1 MRDLRPL
8 LAPTSIAIVGASS
21 RPHTVASRPLTNLQ
35 QVGYSGDI
43 YLINPNSPEIAG
55 VRCYPNLDELPGVPD
70 VALVVLPSK
79 HVMPTLESCARLGVK
94 AAVVVSA
101 GFAETGREGAEAQAR
116 MRELSREHGLVIC
129 GPNSLGVIN
138 FVDRIPLTFGSVTD
152 MNHAPGGR
160 VGLVSQSGGL
170 LVGLA
175 NRAFDAGVNISY
187 GVATG
192 NEADLDLTEAL
203 HYLAEDPHTDVLVA
217 VIESIR
223 NGPRFFSLCDRLM
236 ELKKPLI
243 AYKIARSELGSAA
256 ALSHTG
262 ALAGSYETL
271 QAVFRQKGV
280 IEAGDID
287 ELFALAGACSAGR
300 FPQGPGIGVI
310 TDSGGAGAIVADRA
324 EDLGLTVPTLA
335 EDTVKRLKE
344 FVPPFATGEVS
355 NPFDATAAISE
366 NPASVGPMS
375 QAFLDDS
382 AIDGLVV
389 ITAGSGEPGK
399 ARFTAL
405 LEHVSSTPKP
415 IFGVTLAGSSADLPY
430 QALRS
435 ANIPAYHSSGKAVES
450 MAALLHFSRALERHR
465 IGSRDRER
473 TGLKTDEFQETLE
486 ALGEAPT
493 EYDSKCFL
501 KKCGIPVVDERLATS
516 AEEAVSKAE
525 SLGFPVVLKIQ
536 SPQIIHKTEAG
547 GIRLDLGNPKDVE
560 SAFEA
565 IMNQVKETAPAAD
578 ISGILVSRML
588 PTPLE
593 LIAGIH
599 SDPTFGPLVLFG
611 LGGIWVEVFDEAAMR
626 PAPVTA
632 EDIADMVGQLRGV
645 SLLRGARNMPVVK
658 PEAIESLL
666 LTLSDIAQAAGES
679 LTGIDI
685 NPLVPTVEG
694 DLVALDASV
703 FTKKQETDKKES
715 GEACFARGETPR

>member
-21 RPHTVASRPLTNLQ
+21 RPHTVAARPLTNLQ

-43 YLINPNSPEIAG
+43 YLINPNRAEIAG
-55 VRCYPNLDELPGVPD
+55 VRCYPSLDELPRVPD

-79 HVMPTLESCARLGVK
+79 HVMPTLESCGRLGVK

-101 GFAETGREGAEAQAR
+101 GFAETGPEGVEAQAR
-116 MRELSREHGLVIC
+116 MRELSREKGLVIC

-138 FVDRIPLTFGSVTD
+138 FVDKIPLTFGSVVD
-152 MNHAPGGR
+152 MEHAPGGR

-203 HYLAEDPHTDVLVA
+203 HYLAEDSHTDVLVA
-217 VIESIR
+217 VIESIS
-223 NGPRFFSLCDRLM
+223 NGPRFLALCDRLM

-262 ALAGSYETL
+262 ALAGSYPAL
-271 QAVFRQKGV
+271 QAVFRQRGV
-280 IEAGDID
+280 IEASDID
-287 ELFALAGACSAGR
+287 DLFALAGACSAGR
-300 FPQGPGIGVI
+300 LPRGPGIAVI

-324 EDLGLTVPTLA
+324 EDLGLKVPVIA
-335 EDTVKRLKE
+335 DDTVSRLKE

-375 QAFLDDS
+375 QAFLDDP

-405 LEHVSSTPKP
+405 LEHVSSTDKP
-415 IFGVTLAGSSADLPY
+415 IFGVTLAGSSAALSY
-430 QALRS
+430 EALRS
-435 ANIPAYHSSGKAVES
+435 GNLPAYHSSGKAVES
-450 MAALLHFSRALERHR
+450 MAALLHFSRALERHPAR
-465 IGSRDRER
+465 SQGRLDKSGRKADFQDA
-473 TGLKTDEFQETLE
+473 LKT
-486 ALGEAPT
+486 LGEAPT

-501 KKCGIPVVDERLATS
+501 KECGIPVVDEWMASS
-516 AEEAVSKAE
+516 AQEAAQHAE
-525 SLGFPVVLKIQ
+525 NLGYPVVLKIQ
-536 SPQIIHKTEAG
+536 SPQIIHKTETG
-547 GIRLDLGNPKDVE
+547 GIRLNLENAKAVE
-560 SAFEA
+560 SAYGA
-565 IMNQVKETAPAAD
+565 IMNRVKETAPAAD
-578 ISGILVSRML
+578 ITGILVSRML
-588 PTPLE
+588 STPLE

-599 SDPTFGPLVLFG
+599 RDPIFGPLILFG
-611 LGGIWVEVFDEAAMR
+611 LGGIWVEVFDKAAMR
-626 PAPVTA
+626 PVPVTPD
-632 EDIADMVGQLRGV
+632 DIVDMVEQLHGV
-645 SLLRGARNMPVVK
+645 SLLRGTRNMPAVK
-658 PEAIESLL
+658 PESIESLL
-666 LTLSDIAQAAGES
+666 LTLSDIAMAAGDA

-694 DLVALDASV
+694 DLVALDASIYR
-703 FTKKQETDKKES
+703 S
-715 GEACFARGETPR
+715 

>member
-21 RPHTVASRPLTNLQ
+21 RPHTVAARPLTNLQ

-43 YLINPNSPEIAG
+43 YLINPNNPEIAG
-55 VRCYPNLDELPGVPD
+55 VRCYPSLDELPRVPD
-70 VALVVLPSK
+70 VALVVLSSK

-101 GFAETGREGAEAQAR
+101 GFAETGPEGVQAQAR

-138 FVDRIPLTFGSVTD
+138 FVDKIPLTFGSVVD
-152 MNHAPGGR
+152 MHHAPGGR

-187 GVATG
+187 AVATG

-217 VIESIR
+217 VIESVR
-223 NGPRFFSLCDRLM
+223 NGPRFFALCDRLM
-236 ELKKPLI
+236 ELKKPLV
-243 AYKIARSELGSAA
+243 AYKIARSALGSAA

-262 ALAGSYETL
+262 ALAGSYQTL
-271 QAVFRQKGV
+271 QAVFRQRGV
-280 IEAGDID
+280 IEASDID
-287 ELFALAGACSAGR
+287 DLFALAGACSAGR
-300 FPQGPGIGVI
+300 LPRGPGIGVI

-324 EDLGLTVPTLA
+324 EDLGLTVPALA
-335 EDTVKRLKE
+335 EDTVERLQE

-405 LEHVSSTPKP
+405 LEHVASTPKP

-435 ANIPAYHSSGKAVES
+435 GNLPAYHSSGKAVES
-450 MAALLHFSRALERHR
+450 MAALLHFSRALERHPAR
-465 IGSRDRER
+465 SGGGEGSR
-473 TGLKTDEFQETLE
+473 LKADFKDTLE
-486 ALGEAPT
+486 GLSETPT

-501 KKCGIPVVDERLATS
+501 KQCGIPVVDEWLATS
-516 AEEAVSKAE
+516 AEEAAQHAE
-525 SLGFPVVLKIQ
+525 TLNYPVVLKIQ

-547 GIRLDLGNPKDVE
+547 GIRLNLGDARAVE
-560 SAFEA
+560 SAYEA
-565 IMNQVKETAPAAD
+565 IMNQVKETAPTAE
-578 ISGILVSRML
+578 ITGVLVSRML
-588 PTPLE
+588 STPLE

-599 SDPTFGPLVLFG
+599 RDPTFGPLILFG

-626 PAPVTA
+626 PAPVTSQ
-632 EDIADMVGQLRGV
+632 DIADMVEQLRGV
-645 SLLRGARNMPVVK
+645 SLLRGARNMPPVK
-658 PEAIESLL
+658 SEAIESLL
-666 LTLSDIAQAAGES
+666 LTLSDIAMAAGDS
-679 LTGIDI
+679 LAGIDI
-685 NPLVPTVEG
+685 NPLVPTLDG

-703 FTKKQETDKKES
+703 YRKS
-715 GEACFARGETPR
+715 RS

>member
-21 RPHTVASRPLTNLQ
+21 RPHTVAARPLTNLQ
-35 QVGYSGDI
+35 QVGYSGDV
-43 YLINPNSPEIAG
+43 YLINPNSSEIAG
-55 VRCYPNLDELPGVPD
+55 VRCYPSLDELPRVPD

-79 HVMPTLESCARLGVK
+79 HVMPALESCARLGVG

-101 GFAETGREGAEAQAR
+101 GFAETGREGAETQAR
-116 MRELSREHGLVIC
+116 MRKLSREQGLVIC

-138 FVDRIPLTFGSVTD
+138 FVDKIPLTFGSVTD
-152 MNHAPGGR
+152 MEHAPAGR

-170 LVGLA
+170 LIGLA

-217 VIESIR
+217 VIESIS
-223 NGPRFFSLCDRLM
+223 NGPRFYALCDRLM

-262 ALAGSYETL
+262 ALAGSYQAL
-271 QAVFRQKGV
+271 QAVFRQRGV
-280 IEAGDID
+280 IEASDID
-287 ELFALAGACSAGR
+287 DLFALAGACSAGR
-300 FPQGPGIGVI
+300 LPQGPGIGVI

-324 EDLGLTVPTLA
+324 DDLGLSVPTLA
-335 EDTVKRLKE
+335 DDTVERLKE

-405 LEHVSSTPKP
+405 LEHASSTDKP
-415 IFGVTLAGSSADLPY
+415 IFGVTLAGSSAALPY
-430 QALRS
+430 EALRS
-435 ANIPAYHSSGKAVES
+435 GNLPAYHSSGKAVES
-450 MAALLHFSRALERHR
+450 MAALLHFSRA
-465 IGSRDRER
+465 RER
-473 TGLKTDEFQETLE
+473 YQARSGGRERNVLKTDFQETLE
-486 ALGEAPT
+486 GLGEAPT
-493 EYDSKCFL
+493 EFDSKCFL
-501 KKCGIPVVDERLATS
+501 KQCGIPVVDEWLSTS
-516 AEEAVSKAE
+516 AEEAVQHAE
-525 SLGFPVVLKIQ
+525 ILGYPVVLKIQ

-547 GIRLDLGNPKDVE
+547 GIRLNLGDAKAVE
-560 SAFEA
+560 SAYAA
-565 IMNQVKETAPAAD
+565 IMSQVKESTPAAD
-578 ISGILVSRML
+578 ITGILVSQML
-588 PTPLE
+588 SAPLE
-593 LIAGIH
+593 LIAGVH
-599 SDPTFGPLVLFG
+599 RDPTFGPLILFG
-611 LGGIWVEVFDEAAMR
+611 LGGIWVEVFDEASMR
-626 PAPVTA
+626 PAPVTP
-632 EDIADMVGQLRGV
+632 EDVVDMVEQLRGV

-666 LTLSDIAQAAGES
+666 LTLSDIAMAAGDS

-694 DLVALDASV
+694 DLVALDASIYR
-703 FTKKQETDKKES
+703 KS
-715 GEACFARGETPR
+715 RS

>member
-21 RPHTVASRPLTNLQ
+21 RPHTVAARPLTNLQ

-43 YLINPNSPEIAG
+43 YLINPNSAEIAG
-55 VRCYPNLDELPGVPD
+55 VRCYASLDDLPQVPD
-70 VALVVLPSK
+70 VALIVLPSK

-101 GFAETGREGAEAQAR
+101 GFAETGPEGVQAQAR
-116 MRELSREHGLVIC
+116 MRELSRKHGLIIC

-138 FVDRIPLTFGSVTD
+138 FVDKIPLTFGSVVD
-152 MNHAPGGR
+152 MEHAAGGR

-203 HYLAEDPHTDVLVA
+203 HYLAEDPRTDVLVA

-262 ALAGSYETL
+262 ALAGSYQAL
-271 QAVFRQKGV
+271 QAVFQQKGV
-280 IEAGDID
+280 IEASDID
-287 ELFALAGACSAGR
+287 DLFALAGACCSGR
-300 FPQGPGIGVI
+300 LPQGPGIGVI

-324 EDLGLTVPTLA
+324 EDLGLKVPVVA
-335 EDTVKRLKE
+335 HDTVQRLKE

-375 QAFLDDS
+375 QAFLDDPS
-382 AIDGLVV
+382 IDGLVV

-405 LEHVSSTPKP
+405 LEHVSSTEKP
-415 IFGVTLAGSSADLPY
+415 IFGVTLAGSSATLPY
-430 QALRS
+430 EALRS
-435 ANIPAYHSSGKAVES
+435 GNLPAYHSSGKAVES
-450 MAALLHFSRALERHR
+450 MAALLHFSRAIERHR
-465 IGSRDRER
+465 ARSQSGHVS
-473 TGLKTDEFQETLE
+473 GLKADFLDTLE
-486 ALGEAPT
+486 GLGKAPT

-501 KKCGIPVVDERLATS
+501 KQCGIPVVDEWLATS
-516 AEEAVSKAE
+516 SEEAVSHAE
-525 SLGFPVVLKIQ
+525 ILGYPVVLKIQ

-547 GIRLDLGNPKDVE
+547 GIRLNLTNSKAVE
-560 SAFEA
+560 TAYEA
-565 IMNQVKETAPAAD
+565 IMRQVKEKEPAAD
-578 ISGILVSRML
+578 ITGILVSQML
-588 PTPLE
+588 STPLE

-599 SDPTFGPLVLFG
+599 KDPTFGPLVLFG

-626 PAPVTA
+626 PAPLTP
-632 EDIADMVGQLRGV
+632 EDVVDMVDQLHGV
-645 SLLRGARNMPVVK
+645 ALLKGARNMPAVK
-658 PEAIESLL
+658 PEAISSLL
-666 LTLSDIAQAAGES
+666 LTLSDIAMAAGDS

-685 NPLVPTVEG
+685 NPLVPTVDG
-694 DLVALDASV
+694 DLIALDATVYRKS
-703 FTKKQETDKKES
+703 
-715 GEACFARGETPR
+715 

>member
-21 RPHTVASRPLTNLQ
+21 RPHTVAARPLANLQ
-35 QVGYSGDI
+35 QVGYSGDV
-43 YLINPNSPEIAG
+43 YLINPNSTEIAG
-55 VRCYPNLDELPGVPD
+55 VRCYPNLDALPRVPE
-70 VALVVLPSK
+70 VALVVVSSK

-101 GFAETGREGAEAQAR
+101 GFAETGPEGAQVQAR
-116 MRELSREHGLVIC
+116 MRELSREKGLVIC
-129 GPNSLGVIN
+129 GPNSLGIIN
-138 FVDRIPLTFGSVTD
+138 FVDKIPLTFGSVVD
-152 MNHAPGGR
+152 MKHAPGGR

-175 NRAFDAGVNISY
+175 NRAFDAGVGISY

-223 NGPRFFSLCDRLM
+223 DGPRFFSLCDRLM

-262 ALAGSYETL
+262 ALAGSYQAL
-271 QAVFRQKGV
+271 QAVFRQRGV
-280 IEAGDID
+280 IEAHDID
-287 ELFALAGACSAGR
+287 DLFALAGACTAGR
-300 FPQGPGIGVI
+300 LPRGPGIGVI

-324 EDLGLTVPTLA
+324 EDLGLTVPVVSD
-335 EDTVKRLKE
+335 DTVKRLKE

-375 QAFLDDS
+375 QAFLDDP

-405 LEHVSSTPKP
+405 LEHVSSTDKP
-415 IFGVTLAGSSADLPY
+415 VFGVTLAGSSAALPY
-430 QALRS
+430 EALRS
-435 ANIPAYHSSGKAVES
+435 GNLPAYHSSGKAVES
-450 MAALLHFSRALERHR
+450 MAALLHFSRALERHQAR
-465 IGSRDRER
+465 SEGRRKNS
-473 TGLKTDEFQETLE
+473 LKADLMDTLE
-486 ALGEAPT
+486 GLGEAPT
-493 EYDSKCFL
+493 EYDSKRFL
-501 KKCGIPVVDERLATS
+501 KQCGIPVVDEWLATS
-516 AEEAVSKAE
+516 AEEAARQAE
-525 SLGFPVVLKIQ
+525 NLGYPVVLKIQ

-547 GIRLDLGNPKDVE
+547 GIRLNLANARAVE
-560 SAFEA
+560 SAYEE
-565 IMNQVKETAPAAD
+565 IMSRVRKTAPAAD
-578 ISGILVSRML
+578 ITGILVSQML

-599 SDPTFGPLVLFG
+599 RDPTFGPLILFG
-611 LGGIWVEVFDEAAMR
+611 LGGLWVEVFDETAMR
-626 PAPVTA
+626 PAPVTP
-632 EDIADMVGQLRGV
+632 EDIVDMVEQLRGV
-645 SLLRGARNMPVVK
+645 SLLRGARNMPAVQ

-666 LTLSDIAQAAGES
+666 LTLSDIAMAAGES
-679 LTGIDI
+679 ITGIDI
-685 NPLVPTVEG
+685 NPLVATAAG
-694 DLVALDASV
+694 HLVALDASV
-703 FTKKQETDKKES
+703 S
-715 GEACFARGETPR
+715 LAG